1 MRSELSV
8 NLLPQSL
15 QATND
20 KGLEFYKRNP
30 LPSNLL
36 IKKSD
41 FYGGKGR
48 KKIDK
53 EAEAVFGG
61 LRERKAAK
69 SELKRI
75 SFSGCLV

>member
-8 NLLPQSL
+8 NLLPQSQ

-41 FYGGKGR
+41 FYGSEGR

-53 EAEAVFGG
+53 EAEAVVGPK
-61 LRERKAAK
+61 RKEGSQIQTEK
-69 SELKRI
+69 N